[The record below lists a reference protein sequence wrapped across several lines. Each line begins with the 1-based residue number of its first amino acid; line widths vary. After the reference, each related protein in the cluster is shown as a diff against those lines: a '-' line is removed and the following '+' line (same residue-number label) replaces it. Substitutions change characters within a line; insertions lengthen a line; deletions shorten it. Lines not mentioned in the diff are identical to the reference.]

1 MGPYCRI
8 RHRAS
13 AWLNGKHHQPAA
25 PPRRCKDCILLVK
38 VVVTSADHLVMAVE
52 GSERP
57 EGWYV
62 NPGPGRPRYFDGHAW
77 TERAASADSG
87 WIPKAGPSFTEPG
100 EPNFV
105 IERKTIYGN
114 KMLYVSHPDGAKVG
128 RINVDTGK
136 VSMDQP
142 ELRVQFDRA
151 VASWRPS
158 EGEQHLAGPFADN
171 GTEEQSSPSPCPTPK
186 VLPKWDDLASN
197 RPGQSA
203 RKKAIEIKKAA
214 PVRTLFARARGA
226 KTEERAW
233 RIGADGEES
242 VGKLLRRLDA
252 NWHVLHAV
260 PVGQNGADIDHVVIG
275 PPGVFSLNTKT
286 HIGKNVWVAERAF
299 MVNGTKTDYLRN
311 SRSEAK
317 RASKL
322 LSGCGL
328 PVTVHPII
336 VVIAAKLTV
345 KAQPP
350 DVSVV
355 GRRGLV
361 RWLVQQRPILTSQTV
376 QKIYG
381 HARMDTTWR

>member
-1 MGPYCRI
+1 M
-8 RHRAS
+8 
-13 AWLNGKHHQPAA
+13 
-25 PPRRCKDCILLVK
+25 LVK
-38 VVVTSADHLVMAVE
+38 VVVTFADHLVMAVE

-62 NPGPGRPRYFDGHAW
+62 DPGSGRLRYFDGYGRTA
-77 TERAASADSG
+77 RVASADSG
-87 WIPKAGPSFTEPG
+87 WIPKTGPSLSEWG

-105 IERKTIYGN
+105 VERKTIYGN
-114 KMLYVSHPDGAKVG
+114 KMLYVSHPDGVKVG
-128 RINVDTGK
+128 RINIDTGK

-142 ELRVQFDRA
+142 ELRVHFDRA
-151 VASWRPS
+151 VALWRS
-158 EGEQHLAGPFADN
+158 SAGKQHLAGLVADESI
-171 GTEEQSSPSPCPTPK
+171 EEPSSPSPSPTPK
-186 VLPKWDDLASN
+186 VPPKWDDLASN

-203 RKKAIEIKKAA
+203 RKKAIEIRKAS

-226 KTEERAW
+226 KTEETSW

-242 VGKLLRRLDA
+242 VGRLLSRLDA
-252 NWHVLHAV
+252 GWHVLHAV

-275 PPGVFSLNTKT
+275 RPGVFSLNTKT

-322 LSGCGL
+322 LSTGCGL
-328 PVTVHPII
+328 PITVHPII
-336 VVIAAKLTV
+336 VVIAAELTV
-345 KAQPP
+345 KAQPL

-355 GRRGLV
+355 GRKGIV
-361 RWLVQQRPILTSQTV
+361 RWLVQRRPILTSEMV